1 MSEDEKIPMYK
12 KWWFWVIII
21 AAIIVAING
30 DKEKD
35 LSGVSQVEIKKEDSK
50 LKNSIESGMIT
61 KEMFSEKSSIED
73 KNQISKELDL
83 TALKPGTVLKFG
95 SSEKDYTQV
104 IATINADSTIDIVYN
119 YRWAMNGN
127 RDFIKERVST
137 GKYKVSYRDGNTV
150 QTDNESFPL
159 YQNVIVLVNNDYTR
173 ENGYSDIGRSFCIG
187 KSLGKEAITSKDKS
201 AIPTIRLYEWQD
213 PNYYPRGNFYNFMS
227 SKELYEIDY
236 VK

>member
-1 MSEDEKIPMYK
+1 
-12 KWWFWVIII
+12 
-21 AAIIVAING
+21 
-30 DKEKD
+30 
-35 LSGVSQVEIKKEDSK
+35 
-50 LKNSIESGMIT
+50 
-61 KEMFSEKSSIED
+61 MFSEKSSIDD

-83 TALKPGTVLKFG
+83 TVLKSGTVLKFG
-95 SSEKDYTQV
+95 SSDKDYTQV
-104 IATINADSTIDIVYN
+104 LATINADSTIDIEYN

-127 RDFIKERVST
+127 RDVIKERIST
-137 GKYKVSYRDGNTV
+137 GRYKVSYRDGKTV
-150 QTDNESFPL
+150 ETDNESFPL
-159 YQNVIVLVNNDYTR
+159 YQNAMVLINNDYTR

-187 KSLGKEAITSKDKS
+187 KSLGKEAIISKDKN

>member
-1 MSEDEKIPMYK
+1 MSEQEKTPIYK
-12 KWWFWVIII
+12 KWWVWVIVIVAIII
-21 AAIIVAING
+21 AVNG
-30 DKEKD
+30 EKD
-35 LSGVSQVEIKKEDSK
+35 TSIERQVENKKEDFK
-50 LKNSIESGMIT
+50 IKTAIESGIIT
-61 KEMFSEKSSIED
+61 KDMFSEKSSIDD

-83 TALKPGTVLKFG
+83 TVLKSGTVLKFG
-95 SSEKDYTQV
+95 SSDKDYTQV
-104 IATINADSTIDIVYN
+104 LATINADSTIDIEYN

-127 RDFIKERVST
+127 RDVIKERIST
-137 GKYKVSYRDGNTV
+137 GRYKVSYRDGKTV
-150 QTDNESFPL
+150 ETDNESFPL
-159 YQNVIVLVNNDYTR
+159 YQNAMVLINNDYTR

-187 KSLGKEAITSKDKS
+187 KSLGKEAIISKDKN

>member
-1 MSEDEKIPMYK
+1 MS
-12 KWWFWVIII
+12 VITNSTRILFVFVLLSI
-21 AAIIVAING
+21 FISCSKESISD
-30 DKEKD
+30 DKPENAT
-35 LSGVSQVEIKKEDSK
+35 SENPK
-50 LKNSIESGMIT
+50 LKSAISAGTIS
-61 KEMFSEKSSIED
+61 KEMYSEKSSIED

-83 TALKPGTVLKFG
+83 TALQPGTVLKFG

-187 KSLGKEAITSKDKS
+187 KSLGKEAIASKDKN

>member
-1 MSEDEKIPMYK
+1 MSEQEKTPIYK
-12 KWWFWVIII
+12 KWWVWVIVIVAIII
-21 AAIIVAING
+21 AVNG
-30 DKEKD
+30 EKD
-35 LSGVSQVEIKKEDSK
+35 KSIEGQVEIKKEDFK
-50 LKNSIESGMIT
+50 IKTAIESGIIT
-61 KEMFSEKSSIED
+61 KEMFSEKSSIDD

-95 SSEKDYTQV
+95 SSDKDYTQV
-104 IATINADSTIDIVYN
+104 LATINADSTIDIEYN

-127 RDFIKERVST
+127 RDVIKERIST
-137 GKYKVSYRDGNTV
+137 GRYKVSYRDGKTV
-150 QTDNESFPL
+150 ETDNESFPL
-159 YQNVIVLVNNDYTR
+159 YQNAMVLINNDYTR

-187 KSLGKEAITSKDKS
+187 KSLGKEAIISKDKN

>member
-1 MSEDEKIPMYK
+1 MLV
-12 KWWFWVIII
+12 FVIASISI
-21 AAIIVAING
+21 GCSN
-30 DKEKD
+30 
-35 LSGVSQVEIKKEDSK
+35 DSNSNNKTKNTNNENPK
-50 LKNSIESGMIT
+50 LKSAISAGIIT
-61 KEMFSEKSSIED
+61 KEMFSEKSSIDD

-95 SSEKDYTQV
+95 SSDKDYTQV
-104 IATINADSTIDIVYN
+104 LATINADSTIDIEYN

-127 RDFIKERVST
+127 RDVIKERIST
-137 GKYKVSYRDGNTV
+137 GKYKVSYRDGKTIE
-150 QTDNESFPL
+150 TDNESFPL
-159 YQNVIVLVNNDYTR
+159 YQNAMVLINNDYTR

-187 KSLGKEAITSKDKS
+187 KSLGKEAIISNDKN

>member
-1 MSEDEKIPMYK
+1 MSEQEKTPIYK
-12 KWWFWVIII
+12 KWWVWVIVIVAIII
-21 AAIIVAING
+21 AVNG
-30 DKEKD
+30 DKDTSIER
-35 LSGVSQVEIKKEDSK
+35 QVENKKEDFK
-50 LKNSIESGMIT
+50 IKTAIESGIIT
-61 KEMFSEKSSIED
+61 KDMFSEKSSIDD

-83 TALKPGTVLKFG
+83 TVLKSGTVLKFG
-95 SSEKDYTQV
+95 SSDKDYTQV
-104 IATINADSTIDIVYN
+104 LATINADSTIDIEYN

-127 RDFIKERVST
+127 RDVIKERIST
-137 GKYKVSYRDGNTV
+137 GRYKVSYRDGKTV
-150 QTDNESFPL
+150 ETDNESFPL
-159 YQNVIVLVNNDYTR
+159 YQNAMVLINNDYTR

-187 KSLGKEAITSKDKS
+187 KSLGKEAIISKDKN

>member
-1 MSEDEKIPMYK
+1 MNLLLTSLKILLV
-12 KWWFWVIII
+12 FAFSSIII
-21 AAIIVAING
+21 SCNKESSSN
-30 DKEKD
+30 DKPENANN
-35 LSGVSQVEIKKEDSK
+35 ENPK
-50 LKNSIESGMIT
+50 LKSAILAGTIT

-137 GKYKVSYRDGNTV
+137 GKYKVSYLDGKTV

-159 YQNVIVLVNNDYTR
+159 YQNAIVLVNNDYTR

-187 KSLGKEAITSKDKS
+187 KSISKEAISSNNNS
-201 AIPTIRLYEWQD
+201 AVPTIRLYEWQD

>member
-1 MSEDEKIPMYK
+1 MSEQEKTPIYK
-12 KWWFWVIII
+12 KWWVWVIVIVAIII
-21 AAIIVAING
+21 AVNR
-30 DKEKD
+30 EKD
-35 LSGVSQVEIKKEDSK
+35 TSIEGQVEIKKEDFK
-50 LKNSIESGMIT
+50 IKTAIESGIIT
-61 KEMFSEKSSIED
+61 KEMFSEKSSIDD

-95 SSEKDYTQV
+95 SSDKDYTQV
-104 IATINADSTIDIVYN
+104 LATINADSTIDIEYN

-127 RDFIKERVST
+127 RDVIKERIST
-137 GKYKVSYRDGNTV
+137 GKYKVSYRDGKTIE
-150 QTDNESFPL
+150 TDNESFPL
-159 YQNVIVLVNNDYTR
+159 YQNAMVLINNDYTR

-187 KSLGKEAITSKDKS
+187 KSLGKEAIISNDKN